1 MTLRSP
7 SALERSVVRYSRC
20 SGVSDVS
27 ASSSA
32 MPNTPFIGV
41 RTSWLMLARNSLLA
55 RLPASAARR
64 ASARTRPERVTDR
77 PVTRATTMATPSAA
91 RAAIHCRCEARAMV
105 STAEVDAWPAS
116 SWARRV
122 RVAMIGAMRRA

>member
-1 MTLRSP
+1 MTPSRP
-7 SALERSVVRYSRC
+7 SALDRSVARYSRC

-32 MPNTPFIGV
+32 IPNTPFIGV

-55 RLPASAARR
+55 RLPASAASR
-64 ASARTRPERVTDR
+64 ASASSRPERVTER

-91 RAAIHCRCEARAMV
+91 RAAIHCRCDASAIVWTADVEAR
-105 STAEVDAWPAS
+105 PAS

-122 RVAMIGAMRRA
+122 SVAMIGAMRRA